1 MSRCKTPASK
11 RRRPRREGECAEQR
25 ELLQLA
31 RRRPRREGEWL
42 TLPEAAAYTKI
53 HRQTLRVLL
62 LSGEIPYSR
71 KTARPRSPYLIERDH
86 LDSYLARV
94 SDDCRAAAEGGA

>member
-11 RRRPRREGECAEQR
+11 RRRPRREGGGVGPPGGGG
-25 ELLQLA
+25 L
-31 RRRPRREGEWL
+31 
-42 TLPEAAAYTKI
+42 TKI